1 VRQALREAGAEGS
14 RTVRAAS
21 GRKLWARTARST
33 PQALSPQV
41 REGSLTTL
49 PRLTLRKVTVLLHL
63 EAGRSYKQ
71 IAAALDVHEETVRAH
86 VQAIADALPGNLP
99 PKERVL
105 LYCQRLL
112 VTHAL
117 EVEQIKSAA

>member
-1 VRQALREAGAEGS
+1 VTQ
-14 RTVRAAS
+14 
-21 GRKLWARTARST
+21 
-33 PQALSPQV
+33 
-41 REGSLTTL
+41 L

-71 IAAALDVHEETVRAH
+71 IAVALDVHQETVRAH
-86 VQAIADALPGNLP
+86 VQAIADALPGDLP

-112 VTHAL
+112 VAHAD
-117 EVEQIKSAA
+117 EVAQIHRAA